1 MGADNDPKIAIAGGG
16 PAALTLGALLH
27 QRNIPFQIIELRPKP
42 TEAELDQPSGMLDL
56 HTESGLAAIRACG
69 LWEKFLPLTADCEE
83 SMLIADQAG
92 TVLHA
97 DEGGLEPRPEI
108 SRHNITRLMLGI
120 VPPEAIRWKTK
131 IVSARRREEENGST
145 RKTTLDLQAVEGTEI
160 VSETFDL
167 VVGADGAWSKIRALL
182 TDVKPKPSN
191 LHYVTLIIK
200 NITTR
205 FPELAQIVGKGSYMS
220 LAKGHGL
227 MSQRGAQDSAMISF
241 FMNDTDLGTNHFTKL
256 AELSVS
262 DLRKALL
269 EDDRLYGEH
278 GAKLK
283 ELANTAF
290 DEEIKH
296 KGADG
301 KLDLKP
307 LVALPPGYQWDAMSG
322 ITLMGDAA
330 HVMLPTAGE
339 GVNCAM
345 WDALDLSEVIA
356 QAWEELRQGDQNEFQ
371 TVLDPLVEK
380 FEDKMMARAGEFSR
394 EAAGNAEMMFGKDG
408 AQGMVNFMA
417 EAYQHGPPAPDS

>member
-1 MGADNDPKIAIAGGG
+1 MGGDVAPKIAIAGGG

-27 QRNIPFQIIELRPKP
+27 QRSIPFQIIELRPKP

-69 LWEKFLPLTADCEE
+69 LWDQFLPLTADCEE
-83 SMLIADQAG
+83 SMLIADQDA

-108 SRHNITRLMLGI
+108 SRHNITRLMLGL
-120 VPPEAIRWKTK
+120 VPQEAIRWKTK
-131 IVSARRREEENGST
+131 IVSARRDEKGNSG
-145 RKTTLDLQAVEGTEI
+145 KTTLDLQTDGGEI

-167 VVGADGAWSKIRALL
+167 VVGADGAWSKVRALL
-182 TDVKPKPSN
+182 TDVKPQPSN
-191 LHYVTLIIK
+191 LHYVTLTIK

-205 FPELAQIVGKGSYMS
+205 FPELAQIVGKGTYMA

-241 FMNDTDLGTNHFTKL
+241 FMNDTDLGASHFAKL
-256 AELSVS
+256 AKLSVS

-269 EDDRLYGEH
+269 EDDRFYGEH
-278 GAKLK
+278 GSKLK

-290 DEEIKH
+290 DEEIKQ

-307 LVALPPGYQWDAMSG
+307 LVSLPPGYQWDAKSG
-322 ITLMGDAA
+322 ATLIGDAA

-345 WDALDLSEVIA
+345 WDALDLSEVIT
-356 QAWEELRQGDQNEFQ
+356 QAWEEAQQDSGQSKSFQ
-371 TVLDPLVEK
+371 TALDPLVKK
-380 FEDKMMARAGEFSR
+380 FEENMLARSGEFSR
-394 EAAGNAEMMFGKDG
+394 EAAANAEMMFGKDG

-417 EAYQHGPPAPDS
+417 EAFRNGPPGLDS

>member
-1 MGADNDPKIAIAGGG
+1 MDANKIPKIAIAGGG
-16 PAALTLGALLH
+16 PAALTLGALLN

-69 LWEKFLPLTADCEE
+69 LWEQFLPLTADCKE
-83 SMLIADQAG
+83 SMLIADQDG

-131 IVSARRREEENGST
+131 IVSARRDENDST
-145 RKTTLDLQAVEGTEI
+145 GKTTLELEAVEGKQI

-167 VVGADGAWSKIRALL
+167 VVGADGAWSKVRALL
-182 TDVKPKPSN
+182 TDVKPNPSN

-200 NITTR
+200 DITTR
-205 FPELAQIVGKGSYMS
+205 FPELARIVGKGTYMS

-241 FMNDTDLGTNHFTKL
+241 FMNDTDLGTSHFTKL
-256 AELSVS
+256 AKLSVS

-269 EDDRLYGEH
+269 EDGRLYGEH

-290 DEEIKH
+290 DEEVKQ

-301 KLDLKP
+301 KLDLKR
-307 LVALPPGYQWDAMSG
+307 LVALPPGYQWDSKSG
-322 ITLMGDAA
+322 VTLLGDSA

-345 WDALDLSEVIA
+345 WDALDLSEVIT
-356 QAWEELRQGDQNEFQ
+356 QAWEESRQGDQKSFQ
-371 TVLDPLVEK
+371 AALDPLIKK
-380 FEDKMMARAGEFSR
+380 FEEKMMARSGEFSR
-394 EAAGNAEMMFGKDG
+394 EAAGNAEMMFGRDG

-417 EAYQHGPPAPDS
+417 EAYRNGPHGLDS

>member
-1 MGADNDPKIAIAGGG
+1 MGANNDPKIAIAGGG

-42 TEAELDQPSGMLDL
+42 TEADLDQPSGMLDL

-69 LWEKFLPLTADCEE
+69 LWEQFLPLTADCEE
-83 SMLIADQAG
+83 SMLVADQDG
-92 TVLHA
+92 TILHA
-97 DEGGLEPRPEI
+97 DDGGLEPRPEI
-108 SRHNITRLMLGI
+108 SRHNITRLMLRI
-120 VPPEAIRWKTK
+120 VPQEAIRWKTK
-131 IVSARRREEENGST
+131 IVSTRRDEKGST
-145 RKTTLDLQAVEGTEI
+145 GKTTLDLQTDGEDM

-167 VVGADGAWSKIRALL
+167 VIGADGAWSKVRALL

-205 FPELAQIVGKGSYMS
+205 FPELAQIVGKGTYMA

-227 MSQRGAQDSAMISF
+227 SSQRGAQDSAMLSL
-241 FMNDTDLGTNHFTKL
+241 FMNDTDLGASHFAKL
-256 AELSVS
+256 AEFSVS

-290 DEEIKH
+290 DEEVKE

-301 KLDLKP
+301 KLDVKP
-307 LVALPPGYQWDAMSG
+307 LVALPPGYQWDSKIG
-322 ITLMGDAA
+322 VTLIGDAA

-345 WDALDLSEVIA
+345 WDALDLSEVIT
-356 QAWEELRQGDQNEFQ
+356 QAWEESRQDGGQQRSFHAA
-371 TVLDPLVEK
+371 LDPLIKK
-380 FEDKMMARAGEFSR
+380 FEEKMLARSGEFSQ

-408 AQGMVNFMA
+408 AQGMANFMA
-417 EAYQHGPPAPDS
+417 EAFRNGPPGLDS

>member
-1 MGADNDPKIAIAGGG
+1 MGANVDPKIAIAGGG

-56 HTESGLAAIRACG
+56 HTESGLAAIHACG
-69 LWEKFLPLTADCEE
+69 LWEQFLPLTADCEE
-83 SMLIADQAG
+83 SMLLADQDG
-92 TVLHA
+92 TILHA
-97 DEGGLEPRPEI
+97 DDGGLESRPEI
-108 SRHNITRLMLGI
+108 SRHNITRLMLRI
-120 VPPEAIRWKTK
+120 VPQEAIRWKTK
-131 IVSARRREEENGST
+131 IVSARRDEKGST
-145 RKTTLDLQAVEGTEI
+145 GKTTLDLQTGEGGEI
-160 VSETFDL
+160 VSETYDL
-167 VVGADGAWSKIRALL
+167 VIGADGAWSKVRALL

-205 FPELAQIVGKGSYMS
+205 FPELAQIVGKGTYMA
-220 LAKGHGL
+220 LAKGHGIS
-227 MSQRGAQDSAMISF
+227 SQRGAQDSAMLRL
-241 FMNDTDLGTNHFTKL
+241 FMNDTDLGASHFAKL

-278 GAKLK
+278 GLKLK

-290 DEEIKH
+290 DEEIEQ

-301 KLDLKP
+301 KLIFKP
-307 LVALPPGYQWDAMSG
+307 LVALPPGYQWDSKSG
-322 ITLMGDAA
+322 VTLIGDAA

-345 WDALDLSEVIA
+345 WDALDLSEVIT
-356 QAWEELRQGDQNEFQ
+356 QAWQASRQDGDQQKSFQ
-371 TVLDPLVEK
+371 VAMDPLVQK
-380 FEDKMMARAGEFSR
+380 FEEKMLARSGEFSQ
-394 EAAGNAEMMFGKDG
+394 EAAANAEMMFGKDG
-408 AQGMVNFMA
+408 AKGMANFMA
-417 EAYQHGPPAPDS
+417 EAFRNGLPALDS